1 MNRNYVE
8 YRKFS
13 LRGDKL
19 AEVKQPFLYAG
30 LDSTA
35 LRPLTIFSGKDG
47 GEVVA
52 AIAKGERLT
61 VVLGD
66 KNYLLIK
73 TRENLLGWLKLDPIV
88 ATREKMA
95 IEGVYFDGD

>member
-1 MNRNYVE
+1 
-8 YRKFS
+8 
-13 LRGDKL
+13 
-19 AEVKQPFLYAG
+19 
-30 LDSTA
+30 
-35 LRPLTIFSGKDG
+35 LTIFSGKDG